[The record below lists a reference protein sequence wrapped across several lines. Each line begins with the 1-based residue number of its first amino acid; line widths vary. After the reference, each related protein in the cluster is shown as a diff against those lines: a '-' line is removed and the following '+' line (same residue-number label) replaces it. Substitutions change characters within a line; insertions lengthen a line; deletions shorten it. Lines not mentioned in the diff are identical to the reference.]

1 VRLLTSSESSIWIS
15 SLSQAS
21 PWK

>member
-1 VRLLTSSESSIWIS
+1 MQLT

-21 PWK
+21 PQAL